1 MTSMKT
7 GDNLRG
13 MNKLEFFDCP
23 VPKKLKISLG
33 HATLKGDLRSDLI
46 KGTLTSSTG
55 ASCTSSSSS
64 I

>member
-23 VPKKLKISLG
+23 KKLKIFLG